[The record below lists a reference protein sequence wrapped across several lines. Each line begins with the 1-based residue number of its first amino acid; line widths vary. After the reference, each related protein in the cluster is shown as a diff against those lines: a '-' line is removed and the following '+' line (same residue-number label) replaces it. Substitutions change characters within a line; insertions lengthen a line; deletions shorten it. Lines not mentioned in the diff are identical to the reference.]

1 MKKTFFI
8 VIAILVS
15 SLSSTAG
22 ERNKDWQYTPHSQLN
37 LINKLMPT
45 ENPLA
50 RLDSARYDKLNEKE
64 KMMCNCST
72 GHVFSFT
79 TNSSFVGVRASF
91 SYHSDGT
98 ISAANSSRGFDLYIE
113 KNGAWVW
120 AGSAAATRELNVE
133 NDYIVG
139 SGLGTGAKK
148 CLLYLPHSSHLC
160 SLEAITESGSDIQ
173 PAPSPFAGRVA
184 VYGSSFTHGA
194 GCSRCG
200 MLYTAQLARMT
211 GYNFINMGFSGEA
224 WMQGYFAD
232 ILIEAEDI
240 DAYLF
245 DCFSNPTTEV
255 IRRNLFPFIEKFQ
268 EGKPGVPLIFMKT
281 AFREIR
287 LIDEK
292 RNKLEAEKMAVADS
306 LMKFAVRKYKNV
318 YYISSTNTIGKY
330 HECTTDGTHPDNHGY
345 TLWAESI
352 SKDLRRILKKCI
364 TQ

>member
-1 MKKTFFI
+1 MSSRILTI
-8 VIAILVS
+8 IAILVS
-15 SLSSTAG
+15 SVTYAG
-22 ERNKDWQYTPHSQLN
+22 ERNKDWNYTSYSELN

-50 RLDSARYDKLNEKE
+50 RLDSARYKDLNEKE
-64 KMMCNCST
+64 KEMCNCST

-113 KNGAWVW
+113 KDGAWVW
-120 AGSAAATRELNVE
+120 AGSAAATREINVE
-133 NDYIVG
+133 NDYVVG
-139 SGLGTGAKK
+139 SGLGTGEKK
-148 CLLYLPHSSHLC
+148 CLLYLPHSSHLS
-160 SLEAITESGSDIQ
+160 SLEVITESGSDIQ
-173 PAPSPFAGRVA
+173 PAPSPFAGRIA

-224 WMQGYFAD
+224 WMRTNFAD

-240 DAYLF
+240 DAYVF
-245 DCFSNPTTEV
+245 DCFSNPTADV
-255 IRRNLFPFIEKFQ
+255 IKQNLFPFIEKFQ

-287 LIDEK
+287 LVNEE
-292 RNKLEAEKMAVADS
+292 REMSEAAKMAVADS
-306 LMKFAVRKYKNV
+306 LMKIAVKKYKNV
-318 YYISSTNTIGKY
+318 YYISSTNTVGKY
-330 HECTTDGTHPDNHGY
+330 HECTTDGIHPDNHGY

-352 SKDLRRILKKCI
+352 RKDICRILKKYI
-364 TQ
+364 IQ

>member
-64 KMMCNCST
+64 KMMCGCST
-72 GHVFSFT
+72 GHVFSFS
-79 TNSSFVGVRASF
+79 TNSSFVGVRACF
-91 SYHSDGT
+91 TRISDSS
-98 ISAANSSRGFDLYIE
+98 ISAANCARGFDLYIE
-113 KNGAWVW
+113 KDGEWLW
-120 AGSAAATRELNVE
+120 AGSVAATREINVE
-133 NDYIVG
+133 NDYMVG
-139 SGLGTGAKK
+139 SGLGDKEK
-148 CLLYLPHSSHLC
+148 RCLLYLPHSSHLC
-160 SLEAITESGSDIQ
+160 SLEVITEPGSDIQ
-173 PAPSPFAGRVA
+173 PAPSPFAGRIA

-245 DCFSNPTTEV
+245 DCFSNPTPEV

-268 EGKPGVPLIFMKT
+268 KGKPGVPLIFMKT

-287 LIDEK
+287 LVDEE
-292 RNKLEAEKMAVADS
+292 RNEFEAAKMAVADS
-306 LMKFAVRKYKNV
+306 LMKIAVKKYKNV
-318 YYISSTNTIGKY
+318 YYISSTDTVGKY
-330 HECTTDGTHPDNHGY
+330 HECTTDGIHPDSHGY
-345 TLWAESI
+345 TLWAESVK
-352 SKDLRRILKKCI
+352 KDLCRILRKHI
-364 TQ
+364 IQ